1 MQKFN
6 QGDKVLVRNYN
17 DTDLWLP
24 GEIIEVTDPV
34 SYKVR
39 IGKIFRRH
47 QDQLR
52 KGCTVSKLSSQAEL
66 STQDDYIFPSTVSN
80 DNIEPSTPKTAPVR
94 KSTRI
99 RKLPDRTCTITSY
112 ICFLYFDF
120 DLPQFF

>member
-1 MQKFN
+1 M
-6 QGDKVLVRNYN
+6 VRNYN

-24 GEIIEVTDPV
+24 GEITEVTDPV

-52 KGCTVSKLSSQAEL
+52 KGCTVSELSSQAEL

-99 RKLPDRTCTITSY
+99 RKPPDR
-112 ICFLYFDF
+112 LV
-120 DLPQFF
+120 L